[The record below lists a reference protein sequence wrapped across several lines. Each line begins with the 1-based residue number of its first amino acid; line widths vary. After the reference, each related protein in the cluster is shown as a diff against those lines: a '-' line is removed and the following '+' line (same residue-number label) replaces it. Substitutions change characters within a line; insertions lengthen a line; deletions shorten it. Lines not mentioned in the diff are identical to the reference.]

1 MNRELV
7 RTATLFV
14 ALLALQVVVL
24 DNIRIGGYITPYL
37 YVLFLVLFPFSYG
50 RFPFMLTAFFLGL
63 TVDTF
68 EFSGGL
74 HAMACVAVA
83 FVRRWSVMTF
93 LGVPR
98 KEVYAY
104 RPLDKKNMGSA
115 SVLLFFA
122 LVFLHH
128 YVLYFFEAMDF
139 GAVLSAAWNAFLN
152 ALVTFAVS
160 VIAFFFIKGRP
171 ARM

>member
-7 RTATLFV
+7 RTATLFI
-14 ALLALQVVVL
+14 ALLALQVAVL
-24 DNIRIGGYITPYL
+24 DNIKIGGYITPYL
-37 YVLFLVLFPFSYG
+37 YVLFLMLFPFSYG
-50 RFPFMLTAFFLGL
+50 SFSFMMTAFFLGL
-63 TVDTF
+63 AVDTF

-83 FVRRWSVMTF
+83 FVRRWSVTTF
-93 LGVPR
+93 LGIPR
-98 KEVYAY
+98 KEIYAY
-104 RPLDKKNMGSA
+104 RPLDGKNLGTA

-128 YVLYFFEAMDF
+128 YVLYFFEAMSLS
-139 GAVLSAAWNAFLN
+139 AVFSAAWNAFLN
-152 ALVTFAVS
+152 ALVTFVVS
-160 VIAFFFIKGRP
+160 VIAVFFIKGRS